1 VTEKLYNISTH
12 THTHTHTCS
21 AIVGL
26 LVRLNLSNMQDFVV
40 TVARWIEG
48 D

>member
-1 VTEKLYNISTH
+1 VTEKLYNIS
-12 THTHTHTCS
+12 THTHTCS